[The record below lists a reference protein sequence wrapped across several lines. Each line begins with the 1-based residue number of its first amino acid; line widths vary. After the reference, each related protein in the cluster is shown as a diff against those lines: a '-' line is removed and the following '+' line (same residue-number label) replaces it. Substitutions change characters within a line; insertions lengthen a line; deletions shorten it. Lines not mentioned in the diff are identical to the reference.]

1 MSRMIYNY
9 PQNIYFNWG
18 ESKKTGEHAAELG
31 RRHALIVTDKG
42 VKQVGLL
49 QDIATSLDATNVS
62 YTVFDGV
69 QPNPT
74 DLNVAEGLSIYNS
87 EECDMVMAVGGGS
100 PMDAA
105 KGIIL
110 MAKHPGSL
118 KEYFTGEPNRRP
130 ITGGVPPFIAIPT
143 TSGTG
148 SEVSR
153 GGIIS
158 DTQENRKR
166 VISSKYLLPK
176 TVILDPS
183 LTETMP
189 PRLTAYTGLDALSH
203 NVEAIA
209 VNVYA
214 PICDAFAKTG
224 IELIHRS
231 LLKAFSDGSDRE
243 ARMDMMYASS
253 LGAMAFQK
261 GLGVVHSLA
270 HQLSPQVGVPHGA
283 ACGIMLPYAIRYNLK
298 AESTIPKYSEVAKRL
313 GATPGSQRAMARQAP
328 QLVEQLLD
336 QLGVSKT
343 FKEWNVTEED
353 IEIMAKNAMLDHCH
367 PRNPRPCT
375 EESMIRFYRDAQ

>member
-9 PQNIYFNWG
+9 PQNIYFHWG
-18 ESKKTGEHAAELG
+18 ESKNTGEHATELG
-31 RRHALIVTDKG
+31 GRRALIVTDKG
-42 VKQVGLL
+42 VRQVGLL
-49 QDIATSLDATNVS
+49 DDICTSLDAAKIA

-74 DLNVAEGLSIYNS
+74 DLNVADGLNLYHSEG
-87 EECDMVMAVGGGS
+87 CDIVIAVGGGS

-110 MAKHPGSL
+110 MTKHPGII

-130 ITGGVPPFIAIPT
+130 ITGAVPPFMAVPT

-166 VISSKYLLPK
+166 VISSKHLLPK

-189 PRLTAYTGLDALSH
+189 PQLTAYTGLDALSH

-209 VNVYA
+209 VDAYA

-231 LLKAFSDGSDRE
+231 LFKAYSDGSDRG
-243 ARMDMMYASS
+243 ARRDMMYASS

-270 HQLSPQVGVPHGA
+270 HQLSPQIGVPHGA
-283 ACGIMLPYAIRYNLK
+283 ACGIMLPYAIRYNLQ
-298 AESTIPKYSEVAKRL
+298 AESTIPKYSEVAQQL
-313 GATPGSQRAMARQAP
+313 GAAPGGQRAMAYQAP
-328 QLVEQLLD
+328 QLVERLLE
-336 QLGVSKT
+336 QLGVPKT
-343 FKEWNVTEED
+343 LKDWNVTEED

-375 EESMIRFYRDAQ
+375 EEAMTRFYRDAQ

>member
-1 MSRMIYNY
+1 MIYNY
-9 PQNIYFNWG
+9 PQNIYFHGG
-18 ESKKTGEHAAELG
+18 ESKNTGEHVTELG
-31 RRHALIVTDKG
+31 GRRALIVTDKG
-42 VKQVGLL
+42 VRQVGLL
-49 QDIATSLDATNVS
+49 DDICTSLDAAKIA

-74 DLNVAEGLSIYNS
+74 DLNVAEGLNLYSS
-87 EECDMVMAVGGGS
+87 EGCDMVIAVGGGS

-110 MAKHPGSL
+110 MAKHPGIL
-118 KEYFTGEPNRRP
+118 KEYFTGESNRRP
-130 ITGGVPPFIAIPT
+130 ITGAVPPFMAVPT

-166 VISSKYLLPK
+166 VISSKHLLPK

-203 NVEAIA
+203 SIEAIA
-209 VNVYA
+209 VDVYA

-243 ARMDMMYASS
+243 ARGDMMYASS

-283 ACGIMLPYAIRYNLK
+283 ACGIMLPYAIRYNLQ
-298 AESTIPKYSEVAKRL
+298 AESAIPKYSEVAKRL
-313 GATPGSQRAMARQAP
+313 GATSGSQRAMAYQAP
-328 QLVEQLLD
+328 QLVERLLD
-336 QLGVSKT
+336 QLGVPKT
-343 FKEWNVTEED
+343 LKDWNVTEED
-353 IEIMAKNAMLDHCH
+353 IAVMAKNAMLDHCH

-375 EESMIRFYRDAQ
+375 EEAMIRFYRDAMWLP

>member
-1 MSRMIYNY
+1 MSGMIYNY
-9 PQNIYFNWG
+9 PQNIYFHWG
-18 ESKKTGEHAAELG
+18 ESKNTGEHVTELG
-31 RRHALIVTDKG
+31 GRRALIVTDKG
-42 VKQVGLL
+42 IRRVGLL
-49 QDIATSLDATNVS
+49 EDICTSLDAAKIA

-74 DLNVAEGLSIYNS
+74 DLNVAEGLNLYKS
-87 EECDMVMAVGGGS
+87 EGCDMVIAIGGGS

-110 MAKHPGSL
+110 MTKHPGII

-130 ITGGVPPFIAIPT
+130 ITRAVPPFIAVPT

-176 TVILDPS
+176 TVILDP
-183 LTETMP
+183 
-189 PRLTAYTGLDALSH
+189 
-203 NVEAIA
+203 IA
-209 VNVYA
+209 VDVYA

-231 LLKAFSDGSDRE
+231 LFKAFSDGSDRE
-243 ARMDMMYASS
+243 ARRDMMYASS

-283 ACGIMLPYAIRYNLK
+283 ACGIMLPYAIRYNLQ
-298 AESTIPKYSEVAKRL
+298 AESTIQKYSEVAQRL
-313 GATPGSQRAMARQAP
+313 GAIPGSQRAMAQQAP
-328 QLVEQLLD
+328 QLVERLLE
-336 QLGVSKT
+336 QLGVPKT
-343 FKEWNVTEED
+343 FKDWNVTEED

-375 EESMIRFYRDAQ
+375 EEAMTRFYRDAQ